1 MTFQCTTFRFTD
13 GSFGCI
19 ISYNIPELFNV
30 PINRWL
36 RCITEEQFN
45 RFKGRSTI
53 TKEELQEILEK
64 STMITPEELQSRTKE
79 LEQSIAEQTAVLEK
93 QHLFVEQLK
102 KRLEDTR
109 TAYRVVFEM
118 NREKCSPHHKD

>member
-1 MTFQCTTFRFTD
+1 MTNFKCTTFRFTD
-13 GSFGCI
+13 GSYMCRVVEI
-19 ISYNIPELFNV
+19 IPELSNLS
-30 PINRWL
+30 INMWERW
-36 RCITEEQFN
+36 ITEEQFN
-45 RFKGRSTI
+45 RFGSGTI
-53 TKEELQEILEK
+53 TQEELQEILE

>member
-1 MTFQCTTFRFTD
+1 MTNFECITFRFTD
-13 GSFGCI
+13 GSYTCRVVEI
-19 ISYNIPELFNV
+19 IPELSNLS
-30 PINRWL
+30 INMWERW
-36 RCITEEQFN
+36 ITEEQFN
-45 RFKGRSTI
+45 RFGSGTI
-53 TKEELQEILEK
+53 TQEELQEILE

-118 NREKCSPHHKD
+118 NKEKCNPHFKD

>member
-13 GSFGCI
+13 GSYMCRVVEI
-19 ISYNIPELFNV
+19 IPELSNLS
-30 PINRWL
+30 INMWERW
-36 RCITEEQFN
+36 ITEEQFN
-45 RFKGRSTI
+45 RFGSGTI
-53 TKEELQEILEK
+53 TQEELQEILE
-64 STMITPEELQSRTKE
+64 STMITPEELQSRTEE

-93 QHLFVEQLK
+93 QYLFVEQLK